1 MRGHTEEWLR
11 QVFRSSFDTLCRSGW
26 LKFPRERGQLSIL
39 PMWPILPIWCWSK
52 EKNVLWTSRG
62 GRWVGWE
69 WGKNSL
75 VTCAKLARGEEGHT
89 YTHLGLL
96 TSFIIHSQL
105 RRHPPISEDKKFQEN
120 VKLTSGCSDT
130 AVCHFFE
137 AEDFNLLKLNLHSF
151 AESQTASALKV
162 FFFKEQHRDSENPAA
177 SNFSIDFSPVAFRVR
192 SSSLIHLYQIAIQ
205 SNFSTLPIFLNF
217 FTCLQLSSYFFNFLH
232 ISLTFFI
239 FLQLS
244 SYILNFLNIS
254 STFFIFPQLS

>member
-1 MRGHTEEWLR
+1 MKWILPTSQSVKILFQILNCSPFGSKYIWRKKCLQIFTQKPNENHNYPVRFVTAILSLKKIDFRPYWLGSCEGIPR
-11 QVFRSSFDTLCRSGW
+11 NGWDKCFGRTPGEVSSFIHSSGW

-162 FFFKEQHRDSENPAA
+162 FCF
-177 SNFSIDFSPVAFRVR
+177 
-192 SSSLIHLYQIAIQ
+192 
-205 SNFSTLPIFLNF
+205 
-217 FTCLQLSSYFFNFLH
+217 
-232 ISLTFFI
+232 
-239 FLQLS
+239 
-244 SYILNFLNIS
+244 
-254 STFFIFPQLS
+254 

>member
-1 MRGHTEEWLR
+1 MQNWQE
-11 QVFRSSFDTLCRSGW
+11 
-26 LKFPRERGQLSIL
+26 
-39 PMWPILPIWCWSK
+39 
-52 EKNVLWTSRG
+52 G
-62 GRWVGWE
+62 G
-69 WGKNSL
+69 
-75 VTCAKLARGEEGHT
+75 EGHT

-217 FTCLQLSSYFFNFLH
+217 FTCLQLSSTFFIFFNFLH
-232 ISLTFFI
+232 ISSTFSPAFNFLHI
-239 FLQLS
+239 LHLSSYFLCFFTFLMFLQLS
-244 SYILNFLNIS
+244 
-254 STFFIFPQLS
+254 

>member
-151 AESQTASALKV
+151 AESQTGCLR
-162 FFFKEQHRDSENPAA
+162 Q
-177 SNFSIDFSPVAFRVR
+177 RVR
-192 SSSLIHLYQIAIQ
+192 SK
-205 SNFSTLPIFLNF
+205 F
-217 FTCLQLSSYFFNFLH
+217 FF
-232 ISLTFFI
+232 
-239 FLQLS
+239 
-244 SYILNFLNIS
+244 
-254 STFFIFPQLS
+254 